1 MSLRFHVALIY
12 LLKRVVWLD
21 DQRFFFRHEKKP
33 SCFGDNES
41 TACDKGLQ
49 PSSGCIQACKSSQ
62 CHRGV
67 AVHPPSMMIAFSLP
81 GKEGGARILCS
92 LSLGSQ

>member
-1 MSLRFHVALIY
+1 MI
-12 LLKRVVWLD
+12 KW
-21 DQRFFFRHEKKP
+21 FFFRHEKKP

-41 TACDKGLQ
+41 IACEKGLQ

-67 AVHPPSMMIAFSLP
+67 AVHPINDDRFFLYRV
-81 GKEGGARILCS
+81 KKGAQ
-92 LSLGSQ
+92 GSCVVYH